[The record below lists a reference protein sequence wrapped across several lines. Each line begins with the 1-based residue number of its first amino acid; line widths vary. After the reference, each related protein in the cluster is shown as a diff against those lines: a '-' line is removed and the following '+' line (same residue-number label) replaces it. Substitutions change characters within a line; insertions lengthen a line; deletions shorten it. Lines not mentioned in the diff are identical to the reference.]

1 MFGFSVENPRTQRA
15 LQAAALGLGIAF
27 ALMSIHGA
35 LFWTDG
41 QAYWMAAERLRA
53 GEELYSATISQ
64 DAAEVYRYA
73 PWFAYAWI
81 PLTYLPEEY
90 VAMGWTLVMLAAW
103 IFPVSAFLALGWRE
117 RSVAFLVAPPLLVAA
132 LGGNVQPAVIA
143 LLYAGLER
151 RWGPGA
157 IGVAASLKLFPILFV
172 AVYVARRQWV
182 AAAAAVGLGGFLWLP
197 ALASDIRHY
206 PIEVGGAFSLLGM
219 SPVVYAVATA
229 AAVGWSLR
237 SASWSAAGV
246 AVVIGSCVRFI
257 PYQLGYLLCSRPLP
271 VEVRVEADVPLRTRA
286 APSGSSTATST
297 G

>member
-1 MFGFSVENPRTQRA
+1 MFGLSVESPRVQRA

-27 ALMSIHGA
+27 ALMSVHEG

-81 PLTYLPEEY
+81 PLTYLPEEL
-90 VAMGWTLVMLAAW
+90 VAAGWTLAMVAAW
-103 IFPVSAFLALGWRE
+103 LFPVSAFLGLGWRE
-117 RSVAFLVAPPLLVAA
+117 RAIAFLAAPPLLVAA
-132 LGGNVQPAVIA
+132 LGGNVQPAVVA
-143 LLYAGLER
+143 LLFAGLER

-172 AVYVARRQWV
+172 AVYLARRRFG
-182 AAAAAVGLGGFLWLP
+182 AAAAAVALGGFLWLP

-206 PIEVGGAFSLLGM
+206 PVEVGGAFSLLAI
-219 SPVVYAVATA
+219 SPVVYVAAIAVTA
-229 AAVGWSLR
+229 AWSWR
-237 SASWSAAGV
+237 SGSWSAAGL
-246 AVVIGSCVRFI
+246 AVVVGSCVRFI

-271 VEVRVEADVPLRTRA
+271 LGGAGGGGRPGAN
-286 APSGSSTATST
+286 SSSSIKK
-297 G
+297 

>member
-1 MFGFSVENPRTQRA
+1 MFGFSAANPRIQRA
-15 LQAAALGLGIAF
+15 LQAAALGLGISF
-27 ALMSIHGA
+27 ALMSVHGE

-53 GEELYSATISQ
+53 GEELYSAAISQ

-81 PLTYLPEEY
+81 PLTYLPEEF
-90 VAMGWTLVMLAAW
+90 VAVGWTLAMLAAW
-103 IFPVSAFLALGWRE
+103 IFPVSAFLGLGWRE
-117 RSVAFLVAPPLLVAA
+117 RSIAFLAAPPLLVAA

-143 LLYAGLER
+143 LLYVGLER

-172 AVYVARRQWV
+172 AVYLARGRW
-182 AAAAAVGLGGFLWLP
+182 AAAATAVALGGFLWLP
-197 ALASDIRHY
+197 ALASEIRHY
-206 PIEVGGAFSLLGM
+206 PLEVGGAFSLLAI
-219 SPVVYAVATA
+219 SLVVYVVATT

-237 SASWSAAGV
+237 SASWSGAGV
-246 AVVIGSCVRFI
+246 AVLVASCVRFI

-271 VEVRVEADVPLRTRA
+271 VTAEAVADAPVRTRGA
-286 APSGSSTATST
+286 ASGSSTAAST

>member
-1 MFGFSVENPRTQRA
+1 MFGFSTENPRAQRG

-27 ALMSIHGA
+27 ALMSVHGA

-81 PLTYLPEEY
+81 PLTFLPEELVAAAWT
-90 VAMGWTLVMLAAW
+90 VAMVAAW
-103 IFPVSAFLALGWRE
+103 LFPVSAFLGMGWRE
-117 RSVAFLVAPPLLVAA
+117 RAIAFLAAPPLLVAA

-143 LLYAGLER
+143 LLFAGLER

-172 AVYVARRQWV
+172 AVYLARRRWV
-182 AAAAAVGLGGFLWLP
+182 AAAAAVGLGALLWLP
-197 ALASDIRHY
+197 ALASDVRQY
-206 PIEVGGAFSLLGM
+206 PVETGGALSLLVI
-219 SPVVYAVATA
+219 SPLVYLAATA
-229 AAVGWSLR
+229 MAVGWSLR
-237 SASWSAAGV
+237 SASWSAASLAVIV
-246 AVVIGSCVRFI
+246 ASGVRFI
-257 PYQLGYLLCSRPLP
+257 PYHLGYLLCARPLP
-271 VEVRVEADVPLRTRA
+271 VDTVADVPDLT
-286 APSGSSTATST
+286 PT
-297 G
+297 GR